1 MNEHWEEP
9 LEDDGLTLGPEE
21 TLQREIEKSKAL
33 KVDRLRLRDQIDKLK
48 AEKDELVQKNQQL
61 KKRLT
66 ALGNAPAAPEQINIF
81 SLKNLIIALVACF
94 LTLLLFKIR
103 I

>member
-1 MNEHWEEP
+1 MNENWEEP
-9 LEDDGLTLGPEE
+9 LEDEGLTLGPEE

-33 KVDRLRLRDQIDKLK
+33 KVDRLRLRDQIDILK
-48 AEKDELVQKNQQL
+48 AEKDELVQKNHQL

-66 ALGNAPAAPEQINIF
+66 ALGNAPAAPEQTSIF
-81 SLKNLIIALVACF
+81 SLKNLIITLVICF